1 MKPRSDKLKLGKPRI
16 LLTTGDPN
24 GIGPEIILKI
34 FSNKKI
40 ASAYDLYVIGSKIVF
55 DQYSSQLKLTRIQP
69 DKIIDI
75 AKQKQIALSPGKA
88 DRAAGKLSGDAVKK
102 AIELC
107 MDGKFD
113 AMVTLPISKEAFNK
127 AGFDYPGHTEMLNKM
142 AGSDSTSM
150 IMYSSNLILSLI
162 TVHIPL
168 SYVNKKITGKAII
181 KKVISFNNSLVK
193 DFKIKLPR
201 IALLALNPHAGDGGK
216 LGDTELRIISPAVDI
231 LLEAGFKIEG
241 PFPADGFFAS
251 KAYKKFNGT
260 IAMYH
265 DQGLIPFKMIS
276 KDKGVNFTAG
286 IDIIRTSPNHGTGF
300 DIAGKGIANPNS
312 TIEAI
317 KLAAKLIPNKN

>member
-1 MKPRSDKLKLGKPRI
+1 MKPKSDKTGKPRI
-16 LLTTGDPN
+16 LLTLGDPN

-34 FSNKKI
+34 FSDKKI
-40 ASAYDLYVIGSKIVF
+40 TSSYDLYALGSKSVF
-55 DQYSSQLKLTRIQP
+55 DKYSSLLKLP
-69 DKIIDI
+69 KIDPYRVIEI
-75 AKQKQIALSPGKA
+75 TKKEFSLHPGTVEKS
-88 DRAAGKLSGDAVKK
+88 AGRLSGDAVKK

-107 MDGKFD
+107 LDGKFD
-113 AMVTLPISKEAFNK
+113 AMATLPISKESFNK
-127 AGFDYPGHTEMLNKM
+127 AGFDYPGHTEMLDDL
-142 AGSDSTSM
+142 AGAGSTSM
-150 IMYSSNLILSLI
+150 VMYSTNLILSLI

-168 SYVNKKITGKAII
+168 SYVSKKITTKSII
-181 KKVISFNNSLVK
+181 NKVISFNNSLVK

-216 LGDTELRIISPAVDI
+216 LGDTELKIISPA
-231 LLEAGFKIEG
+231 LKRLQEADFNIEG

-251 KAYKKFNGT
+251 KAYKKFDGT

-276 KDKGVNFTAG
+276 KDKGVNYTAG
-286 IDIIRTSPNHGTGF
+286 INIIRTSPNHGTGF

-317 KLAAKLIPNKN
+317 KLAAKLISNNN

>member
-1 MKPRSDKLKLGKPRI
+1 MKPMSGKPDKPHI
-16 LLTTGDPN
+16 LLTIGDPN

-40 ASAYDLYVIGSKIVF
+40 VSAYDLFTIGSKNVL
-55 DQYSSQLKLTRIQP
+55 DQYSSLLKLPNIAP

-75 AKQKQIALSPGKA
+75 TKQRISIDPGKVHKSS
-88 DRAAGKLSGDAVKK
+88 GKLSGDAVKK

-107 MDGKFD
+107 LDGKFD
-113 AMVTLPISKEAFNK
+113 AMVTLPISKEAFKK
-127 AGFDYPGHTEMLNKM
+127 AGFDYPGHTEMLQEL
-142 AGSDSTSM
+142 AGSESTLM
-150 IMYSSNLILSLI
+150 IMYSTNLILSLI

-168 SYVNKKITGKAII
+168 SYVSKKVTGKTII
-181 KKVISFNNSLVK
+181 KKVISFNNSLVT
-193 DFKIKLPR
+193 DFNIKRPA

-216 LGDTELRIISPAVDI
+216 LGDTEIKIISPAIKKLRD
-231 LLEAGFKIEG
+231 AGFNIEG

-251 KAYKKFNGT
+251 KAYKKFDGT

-276 KDKGVNFTAG
+276 KDKGVNYTAG
-286 IDIIRTSPNHGTGF
+286 INIIRTSPNHGTGF

>member
-1 MKPRSDKLKLGKPRI
+1 MKPRSDKPKQGKPRI
-16 LLTTGDPN
+16 LLTTGDTN

-40 ASAYDLYVIGSKIVF
+40 ASEYDLFVIGSKTVF
-55 DQYSSQLKLTRIQP
+55 DQYSSLLKLTKLHP

-75 AKQKQIALSPGKA
+75 AKQKQITLSPGKI

-107 MDGKFD
+107 LTGKFD

-127 AGFDYPGHTEMLNKM
+127 AGFDYPGHTEMLQDM

-150 IMYSSNLILSLI
+150 IMYSPSLILSLI

-168 SYVNKKITGKAII
+168 SYVNKKITGKTII
-181 KKVISFNNSLVK
+181 EKVISFNNSLVR

-216 LGDTELRIISPAVDI
+216 LGDTESKIIYPAI
-231 LLEAGFKIEG
+231 SKLKEAGFNIEG

-251 KAYKKFNGT
+251 KAYKKFDGT

-276 KDKGVNFTAG
+276 KDKGVNYTAG
-286 IDIIRTSPNHGTGF
+286 IDIIRTSPNHGTGL

-317 KLAAKLIPNKN
+317 KLAAKLISNKN